1 MKIADFVK
9 KNYEIFVVNFIA
21 LGFIAFTLLAQFG
34 VHIKVAEGVELVPV
48 EIGYSQST
56 ERINGKSV
64 RVSESYVRLQ
74 YEYDAQ
80 KLFWMPASVV
90 FGSASDSDIEDMIK
104 DGESIKRN
112 VFYNSKSNEVIGVT
126 KSGISILS
134 LYYCNSK
141 IFRYG
146 IWILFLVDIFVG
158 FIIISHKEKTID
170 MSQYRYYPEDKKKL
184 ELDEIVRGMRDFRLL
199 YIFSI
204 PVWAAWGGFVSVL
217 LFAFLPESVANNV
230 RVLGIIAIFVW
241 LIVPLSAIILIKRIA
256 INTDVEK
263 KIIANAYQYLP
274 NVRIDFI
281 EQLQADLYKGLQF
294 MKKHNL
300 VISERYILGSMA
312 DVALNPIAIPKDQIR
327 EIAYVYRSITT
338 IKYHFVVQEVYFRL
352 KNGKEIRMPVG
363 DRNNLGL
370 TLKAL
375 EDCGTP
381 IIDVSQEK
389 KYGGRGK

>member
-1 MKIADFVK
+1 MKIIDFVK

-21 LGFIAFTLLAQFG
+21 LGFIGITLLAQFG
-34 VHIKVAEGVELVPV
+34 VHIQVDKGVDLVPT
-48 EIGYSQST
+48 EIQYIQSSQ
-56 ERINGKSV
+56 
-64 RVSESYVRLQ
+64 RVSGERYIHFR
-74 YEYDAQ
+74 YEEDTQ
-80 KLFWMPASVV
+80 KSFWVPSSVV
-90 FGSASDSDIEDMIK
+90 FGRAGDDDIKDMIEDG
-104 DGESIKRN
+104 DSIKRN
-112 VFYNSKSNEVIGVT
+112 VFYNTRSDKVIGVT
-126 KSGISILS
+126 KSGRSVLS
-134 LYYCNSK
+134 LYYYNSK
-141 IFRYG
+141 MFRYG
-146 IWILFLVDIFVG
+146 IWILLLCDLFVG
-158 FIIISHKEKTID
+158 FLIISQKKKTID
-170 MSQYRYYPEDKKKL
+170 MSRYRYYPEDKRKL
-184 ELDEIVRGMRDFRLL
+184 ELNEILRWMRDFRLL

-204 PVWAAWGGFVSVL
+204 PVWAAWGGFASVL

-230 RVLGIIAIFVW
+230 RVLGIIAVFVW
-241 LIVPLSAIILIKRIA
+241 LIVPVSAILLIRRIA
-256 INTDVEK
+256 INTDAEK

-281 EQLQADLYKGLQF
+281 EQLQADLYKGLPF

-312 DVALNPIAIPKDQIR
+312 DVVLNPIAIPKDQIR

-338 IKYHFVVQEVYFRL
+338 LKYHFVVQEVYFRL

-389 KYGGRGK
+389 KYGGRGQ